1 MSNFQK
7 LFRKKSL
14 ILYPLKLKQHKP
26 MLFKKTKKKKIIKKL
41 SKTTKLPSLTFENMH
56 HSKALYISK
65 VEMPADVGNS
75 YCDMYLK
82 VLIYLLI

>member
-1 MSNFQK
+1 MKN
-7 LFRKKSL
+7 KKKQQNYHHS
-14 ILYPLKLKQHKP
+14 PLK
-26 MLFKKTKKKKIIKKL
+26 
-41 SKTTKLPSLTFENMH
+41 NMH
-56 HSKALYISK
+56 PSKALYISK

>member
-26 MLFKKTKKKKIIKKL
+26 MLFKKTKIKKL
-41 SKTTKLPSLTFENMH
+41 SKTTKLPSLTLENMH
-56 HSKALYISK
+56 PSKALYISK

-82 VLIYLLI
+82 VLRYLLI